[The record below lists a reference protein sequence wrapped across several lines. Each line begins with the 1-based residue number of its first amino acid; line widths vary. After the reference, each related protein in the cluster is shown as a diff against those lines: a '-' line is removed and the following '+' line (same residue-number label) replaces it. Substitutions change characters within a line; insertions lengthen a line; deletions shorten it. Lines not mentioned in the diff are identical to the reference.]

1 MNYEEEYQYKLAQ
14 EYNTYPKEI
23 RDKAI
28 SLDNEIEKLTR
39 LYYSLIDV
47 KEYLILHNDYYYTDF
62 EDMPYIKEKQYFDN
76 KIKVLTKELEKT
88 RMSGQMY
95 GIKHDKKFKEI
106 FGEK

>member
-47 KEYLILHNDYYYTDF
+47 KCFN
-62 EDMPYIKEKQYFDN
+62 
-76 KIKVLTKELEKT
+76 
-88 RMSGQMY
+88 RSCMY
-95 GIKHDKKFKEI
+95 
-106 FGEK
+106 